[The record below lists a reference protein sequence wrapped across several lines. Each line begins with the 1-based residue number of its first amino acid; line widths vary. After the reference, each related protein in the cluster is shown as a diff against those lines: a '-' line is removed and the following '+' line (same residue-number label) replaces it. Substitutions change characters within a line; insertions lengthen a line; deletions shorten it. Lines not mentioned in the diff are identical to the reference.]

1 MEVNDLI
8 GDVLRKIFSDP
19 AEAQAYSEG
28 PGDYL
33 VAEGL
38 GDIDLN
44 GIDMGASVA
53 QVANELSL
61 DNSVTETLIEVSE
74 PVPAGPVLAPLAPAA
89 SVAAAP
95 AAAPSG
101 GGASSAAAASGGG
114 GSSAAAAT
122 ATAAAA
128 PAQITSLEQI
138 QQVVNNYTTVIYEG
152 DETITNNLFDN
163 SQTIELDFEDV
174 EGDIDLEIDMEAV
187 NANGDGAVAA
197 GDDIENSNL
206 ATGEG
211 AVAFDG
217 PNEGVV
223 NTGVNEGIIADG
235 SVDDAIVG
243 DGNTQ
248 VEGDD
253 ATVVSGDGNTVNQIE
268 GSDNV
273 VQSGDG
279 NENTQID
286 GEGATVI
293 DSGGGDVTNTDIDAE
308 DGANVDAVVGD
319 GNATIQGEGNNAGFG
334 SGDVADFGE
343 HNDLTDAQIGF
354 GGSANQDNDTNITD
368 ASTTLQDVGNTDTEI
383 VTAIDESTNDSF
395 NTEVDTEIDTEID
408 DSFNNTADESFN
420 SADDFSADQVV
431 VAEAGDGGVDFDDV
445 IDD

>member
-1 MEVNDLI
+1 MEASDLI

-38 GDIDLN
+38 GDIELN
-44 GIDMGASVA
+44 GLDMGACVVE
-53 QVANELSL
+53 VANELSL
-61 DNSVTETLIEVSE
+61 DNSVTETLVAVSE
-74 PVPAGPVLAPLAPAA
+74 PVPAGPVLSPLAPPGV
-89 SVAAAP
+89 SSSPPPSSAP
-95 AAAPSG
+95 PSG
-101 GGASSAAAASGGG
+101 GGAP
-114 GSSAAAAT
+114 AT
-122 ATAAAA
+122 SVATAAAA
-128 PAQITSLEQI
+128 ASSPAIPTEITSIEQI
-138 QQVVNNYTTVIYEG
+138 QQVVNNYTTVVYEG

-163 SQTIELDFEDV
+163 SQTLELDFEDV

-187 NANGDGAVAA
+187 NANGAGAVAA
-197 GDDIENSNL
+197 GDDIENSNI
-206 ATGEG
+206 ASGEG

-217 PNEGVV
+217 PNNGVV

-235 SVDDAIVG
+235 DVDDAIVG

-248 VEGDD
+248 VDGDD
-253 ATVVSGDGNTVNQIE
+253 ATVVSGDGNTVNQVS
-268 GSDNV
+268 GDDNV

-286 GEGATVI
+286 GDDATVI

-308 DGANVDAVVGD
+308 GGANVDAVVGD

-334 SGDVADFGE
+334 SGDVADFGDQ
-343 HNDLTDAQIGF
+343 NTFDDAQIGF
-354 GGSANQDNDTNITD
+354 GGSANQDNDTTITD

-383 VTAIDESTNDSF
+383 VTAIDNSTNDSF
-395 NTEVDTEIDTEID
+395 NADIDTEIDTTIE
-408 DSFNNTADESFN
+408 DSFDNEATDSFN
-420 SADDFSADQVV
+420 SADDFSNDLVNI
-431 VAEAGDGGVDFDDV
+431 AEAGDGGVDLDDV